1 MQFKSLWEC
10 PNQDEEVRAKHI
22 VDTDHEPIPPLAS
35 ERGELIELDDE
46 LMEDSIVANVSG
58 VDANAQN
65 VRKMPLQ
72 WEELT
77 CQAKSWQL
85 MTWRVD
91 MESWQEMI
99 EVEDMTA

>member
-1 MQFKSLWEC
+1 MKLFRNIVALEEHEEQVCFINMQFKSLWEC

-77 CQAKSWQL
+77 CQAKS
-85 MTWRVD
+85 
-91 MESWQEMI
+91 
-99 EVEDMTA
+99 